1 MAITRLTD
9 IITVF
14 DSKWTYGDVKF
25 GYDGE
30 VNQDHDTQYPLM
42 LVTPPES
49 IIPAIYNGREEYS
62 FEINFY
68 NLYSQAA
75 QSVVTLQK
83 RWDNLQDLSNEWLDM
98 VLKNYQDVTVEAY
111 LNDESIEIE
120 RIKDTKNDKLVQI
133 KLVFTM
139 SAFTKCFR
147 PVSSYPSDFA
157 DLAVWLRADSGVT
170 FDIPTK
176 RVSAWSDSSGTN
188 NNMAQST
195 AANQPLREGY
205 GGQNDKAYFS
215 FDGTNDSMLSDS
227 NSPINT
233 DFTIFTVAQSEP
245 VTPPFTNTYSTTF
258 EGSPDVVDCGNPA
271 GGSGGQLFSFTDGA
285 NNDKPFSLSVW
296 ANIDPTQP
304 WRGWIEKLESFQAE
318 YSFRPTYSNGHLTFF
333 LYDNVGGGYISQRVT
348 LLQQKGEWA
357 LYTATYDG
365 SGVAAGMKIYING
378 VESQDSAYQGGIY
391 NGMQITTSPLDL
403 GNGNTNGYVG
413 DLDECSIYNKQ
424 LSTAEIIEMYNLGN
438 PNDLTTLT
446 TSSASLIGWWR
457 MGDGATFPTIPDAST
472 NSNDATMVG
481 MTADNIRAFAPNSE
495 ESTYFSYE
503 FGNAKISLG
512 SSSERIY
519 CNLADSSQSS
529 GEWNARSIWNGDS
542 SKYHIATMK
551 LESSTSNLSLQ
562 YNNALIQEGTM
573 ASYDNTQ
580 TYNAAKF
587 KIGNGTH
594 LGNLEGNLQEV
605 IIYNRALS
613 STEIAKVTDYL
624 NLKYKIY

>member
-42 LVTPPES
+42 LVNPPES
-49 IIPAIYNGREEYS
+49 IMPVVYDGREEYS

-157 DLAVWLRADSGVT
+157 DLKVWLRADSGVT

-188 NNMAQST
+188 NNMAQSN

-215 FDGTNDSMLSDS
+215 FDGVNDNLISDS
-227 NSPINT
+227 NSPITTN
-233 DFTIFTVAQSEP
+233 FTIFEVSKMNE
-245 VTPPFTNTYSTTF
+245 VT
-258 EGSPDVVDCGNPA
+258 GNVF
-271 GGSGGQLFSFTDGA
+271 G
-285 NNDKPFSLSVW
+285 
-296 ANIDPTQP
+296 
-304 WRGWIEKLESFQAE
+304 WR
-318 YSFRPTYSNGHLTFF
+318 NG
-333 LYDNVGGGYISQRVT
+333 ISSIAI
-348 LLQQKGEWA
+348 GINS
-357 LYTATYDG
+357 DG
-365 SGVAAGMKIYING
+365 SFNTKV
-378 VESQDSAYQGGIY
+378 SD
-391 NGMQITTSPLDL
+391 
-403 GNGNTNGYVG
+403 GNTT
-413 DLDECSIYNKQ
+413 
-424 LSTAEIIEMYNLGN
+424 LSTNNISYNLGEN
-438 PNDLTTLT
+438 H
-446 TSSASLIGWWR
+446 IGILKKE
-457 MGDGATFPTIPDAST
+457 GKTI
-472 NSNDATMVG
+472 
-481 MTADNIRAFAPNSE
+481 NSE
-495 ESTYFSYE
+495 YYD
-503 FGNAKISLG
+503 SLNTITKTDTSVDFDSAFLFNTAQFNIGYSG
-512 SSSERIY
+512 SAEY
-519 CNLADSSQSS
+519 LS
-529 GEWNARSIWNGDS
+529 GQI
-542 SKYHIATMK
+542 
-551 LESSTSNLSLQ
+551 
-562 YNNALIQEGTM
+562 
-573 ASYDNTQ
+573 
-580 TYNAAKF
+580 
-587 KIGNGTH
+587 
-594 LGNLEGNLQEV
+594 QEV
-605 IIYNRALS
+605 IVYNRALS
-613 STEIAKVTDYL
+613 SAEIADVRGYL